1 MSISALDTQE
11 LQKIIGTLGEIS
23 RKVAADYADKAL
35 SLELPE
41 LPDIPTRPSFAAA
54 LKQEGMSLIAEI
66 KRKSPSKGMI
76 AALDPVKAARAYQ
89 QGGARA
95 LSVLTEKDYFG
106 GSLEFLAQVARAVP
120 LPLLRKDFIVHPLQI
135 YEAKHYG
142 ASAVLLIVA
151 VLGEHLSAYL
161 QLCQD
166 LEIDALVEVHD
177 SHELEQALQAKA
189 TIIGV
194 NNRDLRSLAINLH
207 NAPQLIQQAKQAGYT
222 GILVAESGYR
232 HHYEIKAIDHLA
244 DAVLVGS
251 HLAGSGHLAEAVR
264 ELMGY

>member
-1 MSISALDTQE
+1 MSISAVDSQT
-11 LQKIIGTLGEIS
+11 LQRVVGKLGEIS
-23 RKVAADYADKAL
+23 RKVAATYADKAL
-35 SLELPE
+35 SLELDT
-41 LPDIPTRPSFAAA
+41 LDDVPTPPSFAAA
-54 LKQEGMSLIAEI
+54 LKQEGISLIAEI

-76 AALDPVKAARAYQ
+76 AALDPVEAARAYQ

-106 GSLEFLAQVARAVP
+106 GSLEFLAQVARDID

-135 YEAKHYG
+135 YEAKRYG

-151 VLGEHLSAYL
+151 VLGEYLAAYL

-166 LEIDALVEVHD
+166 LQLDALVEVHD
-177 SHELEQALQAKA
+177 RHELEQALEAKA

-194 NNRDLRSLAINLH
+194 NNRDLRSLDINLH
-207 NAPQLIQQAKQAGYT
+207 NAPQLIQQAQQAGYT
-222 GILVAESGYR
+222 GILVAESGYSQ
-232 HHYEIKAIDHLA
+232 HHEIRAIAPFA

-251 HLAGSGHLAEAVR
+251 HLAGSGNLREAVKA
-264 ELMGY
+264 LMGY